1 VSARNSRDPLAE
13 EFLRYLE
20 VERNV
25 SPRTLI
31 AYRQAL
37 EDFRAQ
43 KDVHAWRSCRAD
55 DFRDYLFE
63 LSRRKIGRDFND
75 DWFSGGLIFFTD
87 GVQQNRQRFSRLQ
100 RAQTGRIR

>member
-1 VSARNSRDPLAE
+1 MSTRTSRDPLAE

-43 KDVHAWRSCRAD
+43 KNARIWRNCRVD

-63 LSRRKIGRDFND
+63 LMKT
-75 DWFSGGLIFFTD
+75 LP
-87 GVQQNRQRFSRLQ
+87 QK
-100 RAQTGRIR
+100 

>member
-1 VSARNSRDPLAE
+1 MSAHNSRDPLAE

-37 EDFRAQ
+37 EHFRAE
-43 KDVHAWRSCRAD
+43 KKCPR
-55 DFRDYLFE
+55 LE
-63 LSRRKIGRDFND
+63 KLSRG
-75 DWFSGGLIFFTD
+75 
-87 GVQQNRQRFSRLQ
+87 
-100 RAQTGRIR
+100 